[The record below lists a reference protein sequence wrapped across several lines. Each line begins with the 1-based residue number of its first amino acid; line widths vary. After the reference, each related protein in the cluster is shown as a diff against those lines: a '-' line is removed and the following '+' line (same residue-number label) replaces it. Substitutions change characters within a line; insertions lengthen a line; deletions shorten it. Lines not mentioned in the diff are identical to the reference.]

1 MPNKKLSASEESP
14 IIAAA
19 NDIVLGGELTMLDPL
34 LGDQACHIRAFALV
48 NLIRKIP
55 DLDNPLATLNEK
67 EKNFLEQCRL
77 MSLVRIEP
85 EKDEFGFY
93 KATEKT
99 KETKTAKQLRKECT
113 SAALEATT
121 SLVNTEI
128 ATLLIQ
134 NIKKLKRNDPNED
147 IKVLPLYLSL
157 LGILQ
162 SESAKQSPILLTISK
177 INPAKDF
184 SKIES
189 VDKITVLLT
198 SINSELKVASLTKA
212 KTFFRQPAIHIL
224 LNAIDLDGLSKEDF
238 IQKYFSANIM
248 ELLLASPTFHGQYPK
263 LADGEN
269 PNVELGNYTE
279 KFKSTRSFGE
289 SKRFVEDS
297 RLYNFTTKQLRTEL
311 LQCGMPPQIEHIM
324 ASIISDRIIQS
335 LTTISSEEVCKN
347 IAI

>member
-1 MPNKKLSASEESP
+1 MLNKKLSASEEAP

-19 NDIVLGGELTMLDPL
+19 TDIVLGGELRMLDPL

-55 DLDNPLATLNEK
+55 DLDNPLANLNEK

-93 KATEKT
+93 KTTEKT
-99 KETKTAKQLRKECT
+99 KETKAAKQLRKECT
-113 SAALEATT
+113 STAIEATT
-121 SLVNTEI
+121 SLVNPEL
-128 ATLLIQ
+128 ATLLLQ
-134 NIKKLKRNDPNED
+134 NKKKLKRQDPKED
-147 IKVLPLYLSL
+147 INVLPFYLSL

-189 VDKITVLLT
+189 VEKITVLLT
-198 SINSELKVASLTKA
+198 STNKDLIVASLTKA
-212 KTFFRQPAIHIL
+212 KTFFRQPAIHIF
-224 LNAIDLDGLSKEDF
+224 LNAIDLYNLSKEDF
-238 IQKYFSANIM
+238 IQKYFSTNIM
-248 ELLLASPTFHGQYPK
+248 ELLLASANFHEQYPK

-269 PNVELGNYTE
+269 PNVELGGYTE
-279 KFKSTRSFGE
+279 KFKSTRSFGD
-289 SKRFVEDS
+289 SRQFVEDS
-297 RLYNFTTKQLRTEL
+297 RLYDYKTGEL
-311 LQCGMPPQIEHIM
+311 KTALLKCGMPPQMWHMM